1 MSPLWWRTILSE
13 GNSLN
18 GTEKV
23 RNVLRGLLQR
33 YGTENIKR
41 RLWNHEYRRGRWNC
55 LDSMA
60 DDCVYT
66 HIENHAKKG
75 SILDLGCGPGAVG
88 TELNAAA
95 YHSYNGVDICD
106 VAIEK
111 ARSRAEENGRTGK
124 NAYFQSDILSYVPKQ
139 CYDVIFFGDSI
150 YYFSRQRITEILN
163 RYSKYLKRD
172 GVFIVRTWTMK
183 DEHQTIVHNI
193 ENDFDVVERHP
204 YAESRIVVIV
214 FRPTGSR
221 REGAKKGDHS

>member
-1 MSPLWWRTILSE
+1 MR
-13 GNSLN
+13 

-66 HIENHAKKG
+66 HIEKHAKNG
-75 SILDLGCGPGAVG
+75 SILDLGCGPGAIG

-95 YHSYNGVDICD
+95 YHSYTGVDICD

-111 ARSRAEENGRTGK
+111 ARSRAAENRRADK
-124 NAYFQSDILSYVPKQ
+124 NVYFQSDFLSYEPEQ
-139 CYDVIFFGDSI
+139 YYDVIFFGDSI
-150 YYFSRQRITEILN
+150 YYFSWQRITEILN
-163 RYSKYLKRD
+163 RYSKCLKQD

-183 DEHQTIVHNI
+183 DKHQTIVHNI
-193 ENDFDVVERHP
+193 ENDFDIMEKHT
-204 YAESRIVVIV
+204 YAESRLVVIV
-214 FRPTGSR
+214 FRPPVTR
-221 REGAKKGDHS
+221 REGAKTGDHS